1 MPGEGIAGVMR
12 DSSGQPDAGFDFRI
26 EEDRPREGTVVLALH
41 GDADLH
47 VAGELRD
54 RLSVAIDGGASSL
67 VLDLT
72 EVSFVDSMAL
82 GVLVGSAKRVRADG
96 GEMRVVVRRPSIR
109 RIFEVTLLDRV
120 FPLAET
126 REEALAASHPA

>member
-1 MPGEGIAGVMR
+1 MPPQMR
-12 DSSGQPDAGFDFRI
+12 DPGHPEPGSDFRI
-26 EEDRPREGTVVLALH
+26 EEEYPREGTVVLALH

-47 VAGELRD
+47 VAGELSD

-72 EVSFVDSMAL
+72 EVSFVDSMTL
-82 GVLVGSAKRVRADG
+82 GVLVGNAKRVRADG
-96 GEMRVVVRRPSIR
+96 GEMRLVVPRPSIR

>member
-1 MPGEGIAGVMR
+1 MPGEGTAGVMR
-12 DSSGQPDAGFDFRI
+12 DSSGQPDAGIDFRI
-26 EEDRPREGTVVLALH
+26 EEEHPREGTVVLALH

-54 RLSVAIDGGASSL
+54 CLSVAIDGGASSL

-72 EVSFVDSMAL
+72 EVSFVDSMTL

-96 GEMRVVVRRPSIR
+96 GEMRLVVPRPSIR

-126 REEALAASHPA
+126 REEALSASYPA